1 MKAFP
6 FARRVFLLFAFV
18 IVGGWLAGCASTP
31 PVDWTARMG
40 EYTYDQAVVELG
52 PPNKQTKLADGK
64 TVAEWITRTRTGSN
78 VGVGVGGYSGNVG
91 TGMGTTYG
99 GGYRDLILRLTF
111 GLDGKLES
119 WSRNY

>member
-6 FARRVFLLFAFV
+6 FARWVFLS
-18 IVGGWLAGCASTP
+18 VGLMISAGWLVGCASTP

-52 PPNKQTKLADGK
+52 PPTKQAKLADGR
-64 TVAEWITRTRTGSN
+64 TVADWVTRTRTGSG
-78 VGVGVGGYSGNVG
+78 VGMGVGGYTGNVG
-91 TGMGTTYG
+91 MGVGTTYG

-111 GLDGKLES
+111 GTDGKLES